1 MMRIALLAHVRHPI
15 APPFMGG
22 MEAHSWHLARG
33 LVARGHDV
41 TLFAP
46 GDSDAAGTLWP
57 ILPRSYGGD
66 YQPGEPELNTW
77 LDARFAKVAEAL
89 LEGDFDVIHN
99 NCLHRY
105 PPRLARQERLACVTS
120 LHIPPFDTLH
130 RAVQDSAAPWSR
142 FTVTS
147 ARQVESWWDGAPPP
161 QATVVHNGIDTTLW
175 PFSPTGDG
183 SAVWA
188 GRITPN
194 KGAHLAIRAAALAG
208 IPLTLFGAIENR
220 GYFNAEIVPFLQGD
234 IRYGGHLPG
243 AELAAEFGRAS
254 VLMFTPL
261 WDEPFG
267 LTAVEAMCCGLPVA
281 ALDMGAAREVIGEA
295 GRFAADATPQD
306 LADATLAAL
315 DIPRPIPRVRVLRH
329 FTHDR
334 MIADY
339 EAEYAS
345 AIAGLS
351 QPAPPVDFPAW
362 DLCPVAPRPFPLP
375 VAKSA

>member
-1 MMRIALLAHVRHPI
+1 MRIALIAHVRHPI

-41 TLFAP
+41 TLFGP

-57 ILPRSYGGD
+57 ILPRSYDGD
-66 YQPGEPELNTW
+66 YLPGEPELNAW
-77 LDARFAKVAEAL
+77 LDARFAQVADAL
-89 LEGDFDVIHN
+89 LDGGFDVIHN
-99 NCLHRY
+99 NGLHRY
-105 PPRLARQERLACVTS
+105 PPRLARRHRLACVTS
-120 LHIPPFDTLH
+120 LHVPPFEALH
-130 RAVQDSAAPWSR
+130 RAVLDSAAPWSR

-147 ARQVESWWDGAPPP
+147 NAQVASWWGDMPPP
-161 QATVVHNGIDTTLW
+161 QAAVVHNGIDPVLW
-175 PFSPTGDG
+175 PFSPSGDG

-188 GRITPN
+188 GRITPT
-194 KGAHLAIRAAALAG
+194 KGAHLAVRAAALAG

-220 GYFNAEIVPFLQGD
+220 GYFNAEIHPFLKGD

-243 AELAAEFGRAS
+243 QDLAAEFGRAS

-281 ALDMGAAREVIGEA
+281 ALAMGAASEVIGC
-295 GRFAADATPQD
+295 GGCLAAELTPQD
-306 LADATLAAL
+306 LADATVAAL
-315 DIPRPIPRVRVLRH
+315 DIPRHVPRNRVLDH
-329 FTHDR
+329 FTLDR
-334 MIADY
+334 MIAGY
-339 EAEYAS
+339 EDCYRA

-351 QPAPPVDFPAW
+351 HPAPPVAFPAW
-362 DLCPVAPRPFPLP
+362 DLCAPPAPRI
-375 VAKSA
+375 AAAS